1 MLVFESK
8 AMDSLPSQE
17 NKIPQRVTQELLSI
31 ATGVA
36 HYLKLLVRI
45 GLQGSLR
52 LERDKSTSEGLFAFL
67 ETIST
72 ANKMLDRP
80 GLPEVYGQQ
89 GSDLCQTCGEPI
101 DVACVRFEHREWHTQ
116 CFKCDDCET
125 ELGKEYLMAYFKDH
139 MFSVV
144 YCGPCNDRM
153 FRSGKQGF
161 MRVTL
166 LEQYTY
172 LLQVSLVR
180 LAAIIDSRDGSKPIS
195 LSGEASAG
203 EESAVALLAQ
213 DSSSRQRQIHEEQ
226 TRISDAK
233 RSSQFQIVGLYSHN
247 VLCGS
252 ENVLMTRSRSGTL
265 QVKLSSESQGSLW
278 PTFLTSRL
286 PN

>member
-1 MLVFESK
+1 MEAKLLRKKVVAMLLFESE

-31 ATGVA
+31 AMGVA
-36 HYLKLLVRI
+36 HYLKLLIRI

-101 DVACVRFEHREWHTQ
+101 NVACIRFEHREWHTQ

-125 ELGKEYLMAYFKDH
+125 ELGKEYWMAYFKDH
-139 MFSVV
+139 MISVV

-153 FRSGKQGF
+153 FRFGKQGF

-172 LLQVSLVR
+172 LLQVALVR
-180 LAAIIDSRDGSKPIS
+180 LADIPNIAAAELTLKTKPV
-195 LSGEASAG
+195 GTER
-203 EESAVALLAQ
+203 
-213 DSSSRQRQIHEEQ
+213 SSSIP
-226 TRISDAK
+226 TIS
-233 RSSQFQIVGLYSHN
+233 STSQLGV
-247 VLCGS
+247 
-252 ENVLMTRSRSGTL
+252 
-265 QVKLSSESQGSLW
+265 SLRRR
-278 PTFLTSRL
+278 PVASF
-286 PN
+286 PEKVP